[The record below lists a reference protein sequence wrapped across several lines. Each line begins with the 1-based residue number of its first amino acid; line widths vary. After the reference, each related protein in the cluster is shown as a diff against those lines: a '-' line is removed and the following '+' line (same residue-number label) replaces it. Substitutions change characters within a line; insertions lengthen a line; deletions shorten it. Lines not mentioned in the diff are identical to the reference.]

1 MWSIL
6 GGAISGLAF
15 LQKNNIQH
23 QNVRLSTVYIS
34 KMGMIKI
41 SDQQLQQQMNIFASI
56 ITSPTN
62 APKNCY
68 LSPKLVQA
76 LQDNNWH
83 PQHNVYKSDIFSLG
97 MTIIQTALLESLD
110 SCY

>member
-68 LSPKLVQA
+68 LSPKLVQVTPT
-76 LQDNNWH
+76 LNPPVPHHHRHQST
-83 PQHNVYKSDIFSLG
+83 PLS
-97 MTIIQTALLESLD
+97 TAL
-110 SCY
+110 